1 MSNKFEI
8 SFKTILSTALI
19 IVGFWLLFQIK
30 EVILGL
36 FISLILMSC
45 LNPIVRKLER
55 YKFPRW
61 LAIISIY
68 LIIVTLLGLALGGI
82 VPALIE
88 QTTTLIERLPSFFQ
102 QFQFLGIDQQVVA
115 SQLSNFT
122 SIPANIVKFIFNI
135 FSNVA
140 AVIALGVITFYLLLE
155 RKNLDTHLSALVGKE
170 KGEEV
175 EKIIDLIELK
185 LGGWVRGEFIL
196 MAIVGILN
204 YIGFLIIGVNF
215 ALPLA
220 LLAFLF
226 EIVPNIGP
234 TLAAVPAVLV
244 ALIISPV
251 HALATVGWCFFVQQV
266 ENSFLVPR
274 VMKKVAGVN
283 PLISILT
290 LAIGLE
296 VAGVGGAILAIPTFI
311 TLRVI
316 FSAIMEK
323 RKK

>member
-8 SFKTILSTALI
+8 SFKTILYTALLI
-19 IVGFWLLFQIK
+19 AGAWFIFQLK
-30 EVILGL
+30 EVFLGL

-45 LNPIVRKLER
+45 LNPTIKTLER
-55 YKFPRW
+55 HKFPRW
-61 LAIISIY
+61 LAILSIY
-68 LIIVTLLGLALGGI
+68 LVIITLLGFALGGI

-88 QTTTLIERLPSFFQ
+88 QTTTLIERLPSFFN
-102 QFQFLGIDQQVVA
+102 QFQFLGIDQQVVS

-122 SIPANIVKFIFNI
+122 SIPANIVKFLFGI
-135 FSNVA
+135 FSNIV

-155 RKNLDTHLSALVGKE
+155 RKNLDTHLSSLFGKE
-170 KGEEV
+170 KEMEI
-175 EKIIDLIELK
+175 EKVIDAIELK
-185 LGGWVRGEFIL
+185 LGGWVRGELLL
-196 MAIVGILN
+196 MLIVGVLN

-234 TLAAVPAVLV
+234 TIAAVPAILV
-244 ALIISPV
+244 ALTISPI
-251 HALATVGWCFFVQQV
+251 HALVTVGWCFLVQQI

-274 VMKKVAGVN
+274 IMKKVAGVN
-283 PLISILT
+283 PLISILS
-290 LAIGLE
+290 LAVGLE
-296 VAGVGGAILAIPTFI
+296 IAGVGGAILAIPTFI

-316 FSAIMEK
+316 FLAIKDK
-323 RKK
+323 RNK